1 MLAKRL
7 NPILNESVA
16 WFEKLGWKED
26 WDWGDPPTF
35 GAACSGNV
43 RFFLRENG
51 QGGRGK
57 REAKFTFGAEGDDY
71 ADLGVWDIDLS
82 GYVDAVH
89 RHCVAA
95 GG

>member
-1 MLAKRL
+1 M
-7 NPILNESVA
+7 
-16 WFEKLGWKED
+16 
-26 WDWGDPPTF
+26 
-35 GAACSGNV
+35 

-57 REAKFTFGAEGDDY
+57 RAAKFTFGAEGDDY